1 MMKRRRILMKLKKL
15 FWIVSL
21 VMVLGLGLASCSTAG
36 TEKFTVA
43 ELATYDGK
51 NGNKAYIAVS
61 GKVYDVTNVE
71 QWNNGSHQGFSAGLD
86 LTQDITTAPHGKSVL
101 DNLKIVGT
109 LTN

>member
-1 MMKRRRILMKLKKL
+1 MKIKKL
-15 FWIVSL
+15 IWIMGL

-36 TEKFTVA
+36 TQEFTTA

-71 QWNNGSHQGFSAGLD
+71 GWNSGSHQGVSAGMD
-86 LTQDITTAPHGKSVL
+86 LTQVIGDAPHGKSVL
-101 DNLKIVGT
+101 DNLKVVGT

>member
-1 MMKRRRILMKLKKL
+1 MKSKKL
-15 FWIVSL
+15 VWIIGL
-21 VMVLGLGLASCSTAG
+21 VMVLGLGLTSCQTVG
-36 TEKFTVA
+36 TQKFTLA

-51 NGNKAYIAVS
+51 NGNKAYIAVN

-71 QWNNGSHQGFSAGLD
+71 AWNSGSHQGASAGLD
-86 LTQDITTAPHGKSVL
+86 LTQTLEMAPHRKSVL

>member
-1 MMKRRRILMKLKKL
+1 MKHKKL

-21 VMVLGLGLASCSTAG
+21 VMVLGLGLASCSTPG
-36 TEKFTVA
+36 TQKFTVE

-61 GKVYDVTNVE
+61 GKVYDVTNVGE
-71 QWNNGSHQGFSAGLD
+71 WNNGSHQGVSAGKD
-86 LTQDITTAPHGKSVL
+86 LTQVIGDAPHGKSVL